1 MRRFQRVT
9 VSLSLT
15 ASDFEVLRYANL
27 IARLGISR
35 EFHFVHVYSDD
46 DPDLRH
52 SSAATLRVSN
62 LVAARFEPYPD
73 DLLVTETVRAGDR
86 YSQLR
91 NLVRERESHLVL
103 IAATES
109 TRKVPSVARR
119 LAQSG
124 VCSVWTVPSTAKGQ
138 LGRILA
144 LVDFSNHAGDSLSL
158 AAGLA
163 RLSGLDECL
172 ALHVGEGT
180 ATVRLNGSDDL
191 SANWRDE
198 LSAFSEFLKSVNTH
212 GQAIIPL
219 LEQAQD
225 LPGTVVESARRQAV
239 DLVVVGPSL
248 SGRFSDDSLKI
259 LDESPIS
266 VLMVQPEAALQMI
279 ESAGRT

>member
-15 ASDFEVLRYANL
+15 ASDLDVLRYANL

-35 EFHFVHVYSDD
+35 EFHFVHVHSDD
-46 DPDLRH
+46 DPDLGH
-52 SSAATLRVSN
+52 SSAATLRISN
-62 LVAARFEPYPD
+62 LVGARFEPYPD

-103 IAATES
+103 IAGTES
-109 TRKVPSVARR
+109 TRKMPSVARR
-119 LAQSG
+119 LAENG
-124 VCSVWTVPSTAKGQ
+124 VCSVWTVPSTAT
-138 LGRILA
+138 GRIGRIMT

-163 RLSGLDECL
+163 RLSGLDECF
-172 ALHVGEGT
+172 ALRVGEG
-180 ATVRLNGSDDL
+180 AAGGRLNAIDDL

-198 LSAFSEFLKSVNTH
+198 LSAFSEFLKSVNSH

-219 LEQAQD
+219 LEQAHD
-225 LPGTVVESARRQAV
+225 LPGTVVESTLRRAA
-239 DLVVVGPSL
+239 DLVVIGPSL
-248 SGRFSDDSLKI
+248 SGRFTDDSLKI
-259 LDESPIS
+259 LDESPIP
-266 VLMVQPEAALQMI
+266 VLMVQPEAAMRMI
-279 ESAGRT
+279 EQAGRT